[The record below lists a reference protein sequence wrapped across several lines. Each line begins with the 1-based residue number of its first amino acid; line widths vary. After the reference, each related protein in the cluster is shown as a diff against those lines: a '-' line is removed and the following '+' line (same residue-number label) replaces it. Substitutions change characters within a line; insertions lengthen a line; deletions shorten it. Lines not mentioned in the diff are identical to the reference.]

1 MRKPQHPIP
10 LKMPIKIDNFSVT
23 SVIQSFG
30 GVARLSA
37 KLERSGHPISPGGIE
52 KWRERNS
59 IPGRILVKLAQI
71 AEDEGWHT
79 PAGYLVQS
87 GSHKGRCR

>member
-1 MRKPQHPIP
+1 
-10 LKMPIKIDNFSVT
+10 MPIKIDNFSVT

-52 KWRERNS
+52 KWRERNN
-59 IPGRILVKLAQI
+59 IPGRVLVKLAQI
-71 AEDEGWHT
+71 AEDEGWQLQLTDFLTAAPT
-79 PAGYLVQS
+79 PG
-87 GSHKGRCR
+87 GKDDEHHRT